1 MKYIVFTLQEM
12 IPEQLKMNPLKPI
25 IKVNSNEE
33 LNTDDGES
41 SKDQEESTTS
51 TEMSE
56 ENSTPNTPI
65 EITEVKIN

>member
-56 ENSTPNTPI
+56 ENSTSNIPI